1 MLQGE
6 HRLDA
11 HHVPRHRYR
20 ANSHEL
26 RHVRPYR
33 GKRRPIGRRRAVLLG
48 SGPSTVIDANEPTH
62 TEFRCAIPT
71 DSEIAG
77 HRNKHFNQYGCR
89 CHLLPAPHLISET
102 TAPLSRTCHRDHSSS
117 LRILLPHKAAL
128 GPYGPSLPA
137 HNTTLRARCAPGP
150 HHAPLSS
157 RTAAFR
163 AWCPLAHRD
172 AQIVS
177 CADSDSLNRHQNSS

>member
-1 MLQGE
+1 M
-6 HRLDA
+6 
-11 HHVPRHRYR
+11 PRHRHR

-26 RHVRPYR
+26 RHVRQYR

-48 SGPSTVIDANEPTH
+48 SGPSTVIDANDSEPTH

-77 HRNKHFNQYGCR
+77 HRNKHLNKCGCR

-102 TAPLSRTCHRDHSSS
+102 TAPLSRTCHRDHS

-128 GPYGPSLPA
+128 RPYGPSLPA
-137 HNTTLRARCAPGP
+137 HNRDPMCTTRMVPAGSTPRALVAPRRRFPGLVSVSTPRGP
-150 HHAPLSS
+150 N
-157 RTAAFR
+157 
-163 AWCPLAHRD
+163 
-172 AQIVS
+172 
-177 CADSDSLNRHQNSS
+177 SLLGRQPSPK